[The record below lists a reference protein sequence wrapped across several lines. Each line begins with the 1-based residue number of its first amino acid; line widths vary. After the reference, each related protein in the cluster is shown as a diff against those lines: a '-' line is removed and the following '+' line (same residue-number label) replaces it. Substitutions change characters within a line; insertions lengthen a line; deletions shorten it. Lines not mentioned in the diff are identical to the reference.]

1 MTKKTA
7 ENQVVEEK
15 EGFVDG
21 EGYPNC
27 EGEPCANMAEE
38 AKDETDT
45 VAEESVAAEQ
55 AQEQTEEQTEEEAPK
70 VEDIDWKDRYIR
82 LQAEFDNF
90 RKRTLRE
97 KMALIESGGSDVWKA
112 VLPVLDDMERA
123 IAASEKSEDI
133 AALREGEKLIY
144 NKFVDI
150 MRQKGVVAIEALDAE
165 FNPDLHEAVA
175 RFAAGE
181 EKSGKVIDVV
191 QQGYKQGE
199 QVLRYAKVVVGE

>member
-1 MTKKTA
+1 MTMKTA

-27 EGEPCANMAEE
+27 EGEPCANMADEE
-38 AKDETDT
+38 QQTADT
-45 VAEESVAAEQ
+45 VAEESDA
-55 AQEQTEEQTEEEAPK
+55 TKEEAPK
-70 VEDIDWKDRYIR
+70 SEEVDWRDKYIR

-112 VLPVLDDMERA
+112 VLPVLDDLERA

-133 AALREGEKLIY
+133 NALREGEKLIY

-150 MRQKGVVAIEALDAE
+150 MRQKGVVEIEAINTE

-191 QQGYKQGE
+191 QRGYKQGE
-199 QVLRYAKVVVGE
+199 QVLRYTKVVVGE

>member
-7 ENQVVEEK
+7 ENQIVEEK
-15 EGFVDG
+15 EGFVEG
-21 EGYPNC
+21 EAYPNC
-27 EGEPCANMAEE
+27 DGEPCANMAEE
-38 AKDETDT
+38 NEAAADS
-45 VAEESVAAEQ
+45 VAEEQKVE
-55 AQEQTEEQTEEEAPK
+55 TPK
-70 VEDIDWKDRYIR
+70 VEEIDWKDKYLR

-133 AALREGEKLIY
+133 SALREGEKLIY

-150 MRQKGVVAIEALDAE
+150 MRQKGVVEIEALDTT
-165 FNPDLHEAVA
+165 FDPDLHEAVA

-191 QQGYKQGE
+191 QRGYKQGE
-199 QVLRYAKVVVGE
+199 QVLRYTKVVVGE

>member
-1 MTKKTA
+1 MKKKETYNQAVEGDVDIKHGEENAPCENETCDTMADEAATA
-7 ENQVVEEK
+7 TDSVADEQS
-15 EGFVDG
+15 D
-21 EGYPNC
+21 
-27 EGEPCANMAEE
+27 E
-38 AKDETDT
+38 AAAAT
-45 VAEESVAAEQ
+45 VAEE
-55 AQEQTEEQTEEEAPK
+55 
-70 VEDIDWKDRYIR
+70 IDWRDKYLR

-150 MRQKGVVAIEALDAE
+150 MRQKGVVEIEALDTE

-191 QQGYKQGE
+191 QRGYKQGE
-199 QVLRYAKVVVGE
+199 QVLRYTKVVVGE